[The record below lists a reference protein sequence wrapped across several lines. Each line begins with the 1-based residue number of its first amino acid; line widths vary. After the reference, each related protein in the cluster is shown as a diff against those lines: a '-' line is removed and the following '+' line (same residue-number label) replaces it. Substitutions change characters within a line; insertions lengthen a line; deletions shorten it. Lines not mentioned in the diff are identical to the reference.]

1 MAIQRHPS
9 MQQLSREHHHGLVL
23 CWKIRQG
30 FAKGVSAERMKAYT
44 DWFYRT
50 HLVSHFEMEE
60 KYVFPVLGADHK
72 LIRQALEDHRLL
84 TRLFGEPTNPGEFL
98 KQIEV
103 ELEKHI
109 RFEERTLF
117 NEIEKAATPEQL
129 AFIREIH
136 TEEKFVDNLSD
147 PFWN

>member
-1 MAIQRHPS
+1 MPIKRHPS

-30 FAKGVSAERMKAYT
+30 FAKGVSPERMKAYV
-44 DWFYRT
+44 DWFYKN
-50 HLVSHFEMEE
+50 HLASHFEMEE
-60 KYVFPVLGADHK
+60 KHVFPVLGPDHK
-72 LIRQALEDHRLL
+72 LIQKALDDHQLL
-84 TRLFGEPTNPGEFL
+84 TRLFNDPANPGEFL

-117 NEIEKAATPEQL
+117 DEIEKAATPAQL
-129 AFIREIH
+129 AIIKEVHR
-136 TEEKFVDNLSD
+136 EEKFVDNLSD

>member
-1 MAIQRHPS
+1 

-30 FAKGVSAERMKAYT
+30 FAKGVSGERMKAYT
-44 DWFYRT
+44 DWFYT
-50 HLVSHFEMEE
+50 NHLVSHFEMEE
-60 KYVFPVLGADHK
+60 KHVFPVLGADHK

-84 TRLFGEPTNPGEFL
+84 TRLFSEPAKGEFL

-117 NEIEKAATPEQL
+117 NEIEKAATPAQL
-129 AFIREIH
+129 TFIREIH
-136 TEEKFVDNLSD
+136 TEGKFVDNLSD